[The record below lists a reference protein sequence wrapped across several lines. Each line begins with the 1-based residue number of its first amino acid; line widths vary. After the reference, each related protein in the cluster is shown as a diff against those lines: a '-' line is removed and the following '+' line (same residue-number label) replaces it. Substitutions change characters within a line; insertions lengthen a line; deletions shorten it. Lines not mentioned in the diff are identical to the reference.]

1 MRDLIVIGGGIA
13 GVSSALYAK
22 SRGLDVLVIERDKIG
37 GLIRGASKVTHFAS
51 LVVAE
56 TGEEF
61 SKRLES
67 QLEDMNIEVAYENVE
82 DLKKSDDLFIIK
94 TDKNSYEAKKIVVA
108 SGSTPKELSVDNK
121 GHKFYHYGNG
131 AEDLVKNKTVIVNG
145 GSDGACKEAI
155 YLSKF
160 AKEVHIVQIMDRLM
174 TIDEFKSIIESS
186 DNIIVHTSSELLDI
200 KDEEGIITSVN
211 LTDGEISDSDGIE
224 IFVSIGQSGNSEFL
238 DDNFEITDG
247 FVKTEVISD
256 IDGLYFAGDIRVKP
270 VRQLATA
277 VSDGCIAGIE
287 AAK

>member
-1 MRDLIVIGGGIA
+1 MGSEMCIRD
-13 GVSSALYAK
+13 
-22 SRGLDVLVIERDKIG
+22 R
-37 GLIRGASKVTHFAS
+37 
-51 LVVAE
+51 
-56 TGEEF
+56 
-61 SKRLES
+61 
-67 QLEDMNIEVAYENVE
+67 
-82 DLKKSDDLFIIK
+82 
-94 TDKNSYEAKKIVVA
+94 
-108 SGSTPKELSVDNK
+108 
-121 GHKFYHYGNG
+121 
-131 AEDLVKNKTVIVNG
+131 
-145 GSDGACKEAI
+145 CKEAI

-174 TIDEFKSIIESS
+174 TIDEFKSIIEYS